1 MARRAVFLGSGFRLR
16 QGYGGQVVSAQSSR
30 RGGTPSPKPR
40 QNPKILAPNG
50 YSIFSNALGWK
61 YFRKT
66 CHKVISGDA
75 YYCITSFVSRNPDS
89 LYIFEVL
96 AKQHEAMLLA
106 YILSLVSD
114 HKLAEDIAQQSF
126 LIAYRKIGT
135 LKDPEAFPAWLRG
148 IARLEALSAMR
159 RRDREF
165 PVEPEVL
172 QQLDEAYRRF
182 EEQRP
187 TETWEERFHLVEEC
201 FERLPEALQTVCR
214 LHYFEGQK
222 AWQIA
227 EGLTVN
233 LTAVLKRLER
243 ARGAL
248 RDCVRSKLVG
258 ETH

>member
-1 MARRAVFLGSGFRLR
+1 M
-16 QGYGGQVVSAQSSR
+16 
-30 RGGTPSPKPR
+30 
-40 QNPKILAPNG
+40 I
-50 YSIFSNALGWK
+50 
-61 YFRKT
+61 
-66 CHKVISGDA
+66 
-75 YYCITSFVSRNPDS
+75 VSRNPDS
-89 LYIFEVL
+89 LHIFEVL
-96 AKQHEAMLLA
+96 AKQHEKMLLA

-148 IARLEALSAMR
+148 IARLEAFSAMR

-165 PVEPEVL
+165 PVEPMVL

-201 FERLPEALQTVCR
+201 FERLPDALQTACR

-227 EGLTVN
+227 ENLTLN

-243 ARGAL
+243 ARNAL
-248 RDCVRSKLVG
+248 RDCVRSKLVSD
-258 ETH
+258 TQ

>member
-1 MARRAVFLGSGFRLR
+1 M
-16 QGYGGQVVSAQSSR
+16 
-30 RGGTPSPKPR
+30 
-40 QNPKILAPNG
+40 
-50 YSIFSNALGWK
+50 
-61 YFRKT
+61 
-66 CHKVISGDA
+66 
-75 YYCITSFVSRNPDS
+75 VSRNPDS
-89 LYIFEVL
+89 LHIFEVL

-148 IARLEALSAMR
+148 IARLEAFSAMR

-165 PVEPEVL
+165 PVEPNVL

-182 EEQRP
+182 EEECP

-201 FERLPEALQTVCR
+201 FERLPDTLQTACR

-227 EGLTVN
+227 ESLTLN

-243 ARGAL
+243 ARNAL
-248 RDCVRSKLVG
+248 RDCVRSKLVSD
-258 ETH
+258 TQ

>member
-1 MARRAVFLGSGFRLR
+1 V
-16 QGYGGQVVSAQSSR
+16 
-30 RGGTPSPKPR
+30 
-40 QNPKILAPNG
+40 N
-50 YSIFSNALGWK
+50 
-61 YFRKT
+61 RK
-66 CHKVISGDA
+66 
-75 YYCITSFVSRNPDS
+75 PDS
-89 LYIFEVL
+89 LHIFEVL

-114 HKLAEDIAQQSF
+114 HKLAEDVAQQSF
-126 LIAYRKIGT
+126 LIAYRKIDS

-148 IARLEALSAMR
+148 IARLEVLAALR

-165 PVEPEVL
+165 PVEPVVI

-182 EEQRP
+182 EEERP
-187 TETWEERFHLVEEC
+187 AETWEERFHLVEEC

-227 EGLTVN
+227 EGLAVN

-243 ARGAL
+243 ARHAL
-248 RDCVRSKLVG
+248 RDCVRAKLINDPY
-258 ETH
+258 

>member
-1 MARRAVFLGSGFRLR
+1 M
-16 QGYGGQVVSAQSSR
+16 
-30 RGGTPSPKPR
+30 
-40 QNPKILAPNG
+40 
-50 YSIFSNALGWK
+50 
-61 YFRKT
+61 
-66 CHKVISGDA
+66 
-75 YYCITSFVSRNPDS
+75 VSRNPDS
-89 LYIFEVL
+89 LHIFEVL

-148 IARLEALSAMR
+148 IARLEAFSAVR
-159 RRDREF
+159 RRARKF
-165 PVEPEVL
+165 PVEPNVL

-182 EEQRP
+182 EEECP

-201 FERLPEALQTVCR
+201 FERLPDTLQTACR

-227 EGLTVN
+227 ESLTLN

-243 ARGAL
+243 ARNAL
-248 RDCVRSKLVG
+248 RDCVRSKLVSD
-258 ETH
+258 TQ

>member
-1 MARRAVFLGSGFRLR
+1 MS
-16 QGYGGQVVSAQSSR
+16 Q
-30 RGGTPSPKPR
+30 
-40 QNPKILAPNG
+40 
-50 YSIFSNALGWK
+50 
-61 YFRKT
+61 
-66 CHKVISGDA
+66 
-75 YYCITSFVSRNPDS
+75 NPDS

-126 LIAYRKIGT
+126 LIAYRKINS

-165 PVEPEVL
+165 PVEPLVL
-172 QQLDEAYRRF
+172 EQLDEAYRRF
-182 EEQRP
+182 EEQHS

-201 FERLPEALQTVCR
+201 YERLPEPLQTVCR

-243 ARGAL
+243 ARNAL
-248 RDCVRSKLVG
+248 RDCVRSKLV
-258 ETH
+258 TDTR